1 MKKIGLLGGMS
12 WESTVPYYKLINEH
26 VKNKLG
32 GLHSAELML
41 YSMDFQ
47 KIANLQRQGDWDGAG
62 RVLGEAA
69 ASLKNA
75 GAEAIIVCTN
85 TMHKVAEQ
93 IETHSGLPLL
103 HIADATAQAIQSKK
117 IKKVALLGTCYTMEQ
132 NFYRDRLAEQFG
144 IETLIPDGDS
154 RARINKIIFEELCL
168 GVVKEESRMF
178 FQNVIRALVNQGA
191 EGVILGCTEIGMLIS
206 GEHCDVP
213 VFDTTIIHANYAA
226 EFMLS

>member
-1 MKKIGLLGGMS
+1 MRKIGLLGGMS
-12 WESTVPYYKLINEH
+12 WESTVPYYRLINEH
-26 VKNKLG
+26 IKTKLG

-69 ASLKNA
+69 VSLKNA

-93 IETHSGLPLL
+93 IENHSGLPLL
-103 HIADATAQAIQSKK
+103 HIADATAQAIHAKK
-117 IKKVALLGTCYTMEQ
+117 VKKVALLGTCYTMEQ
-132 NFYRDRLAEQFG
+132 SFYRDRLAAQFG
-144 IETLIPDGDS
+144 IETLIPDADA
-154 RARINKIIFEELCL
+154 RAQINKIIFEELCV
-168 GVVKEESRMF
+168 GVVREDSRQF
-178 FQNVIRALVNQGA
+178 FKNVISDLVAQGA

-206 GEHCDVP
+206 CEHASVP
-213 VFDTTIIHANYAA
+213 VFDTTIIHANFAA

>member
-1 MKKIGLLGGMS
+1 MRKIGLLGGMS
-12 WESTVPYYKLINEH
+12 WESTVPYYRLINEH
-26 VKNKLG
+26 IKTKLG

-69 ASLKNA
+69 VSLKNA

-93 IETHSGLPLL
+93 IENHSGLPLL
-103 HIADATAQAIQSKK
+103 HIADATAQAIHAKK
-117 IKKVALLGTCYTMEQ
+117 VKKVALLGTCYTMEQ
-132 NFYRDRLAEQFG
+132 SFYRDRLAAQFG
-144 IETLIPDGDS
+144 IETLIPDADA
-154 RARINKIIFEELCL
+154 RAQINKIIFEELCV
-168 GVVKEESRMF
+168 GVIREDSRQF
-178 FQNVIRALVNQGA
+178 FKNVISDLVAQGA

-206 GEHCDVP
+206 CEHASVP
-213 VFDTTIIHANYAA
+213 VFDTTIIHANFAA